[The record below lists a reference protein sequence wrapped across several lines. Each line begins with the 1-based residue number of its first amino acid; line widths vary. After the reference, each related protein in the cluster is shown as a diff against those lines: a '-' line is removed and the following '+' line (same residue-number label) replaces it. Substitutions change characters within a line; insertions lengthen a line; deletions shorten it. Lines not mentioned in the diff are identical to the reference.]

1 MEPSFWLERWQN
13 NEIGFHAEQVQ
24 AALLKHW
31 PELGVPQGARVLV
44 PLCGKSLDMIWL
56 TGQGL
61 HVAGVELS
69 AIAVRDFFA
78 EHAITPKVREDSGFE
93 VSAAGAIELWC
104 GDFFALKARE
114 IKAEAAYDRAA
125 LVALPPSMQ
134 QRYADKMAELMPA
147 GSKVLLISLDYNP
160 QEMQGPPHNISQARV
175 SELFSS
181 HFDVTLLEAL
191 KGPPRT
197 DHLRNRG
204 VTWLEEA
211 SYLLVRK

>member
-1 MEPSFWLERWQN
+1 MEPSFWLERWQK
-13 NEIGFHAEQVQ
+13 NEIGFHAEAVQ
-24 AALLKHW
+24 PALIKHW
-31 PELGVPQGARVLV
+31 PSLGVAEGARLLV
-44 PLCGKSLDMIWL
+44 PLCGKSLDMLWL
-56 TGQGL
+56 AQQGL
-61 HVAGVELS
+61 HVAGAELS

-78 EHAITPKVREDSGFE
+78 EHGIMPKVREHGGFE
-93 VSAAGAIELWC
+93 VSTADRIELWC
-104 GDFFALKARE
+104 GDFFALDPRVMNLT
-114 IKAEAAYDRAA
+114 AAYDRAS

-134 QRYADKMAELMPA
+134 QRYADKLAELMPR
-147 GSKVLLISLDYNP
+147 GGKVLLISLDYDP

-175 SELFSS
+175 RELLSAKFE
-181 HFDVTLLEAL
+181 VTLLEAL